1 MEQYRVLLA
10 DDEAEIRQGISR
22 KIDWAAQGFVLAGE
36 AENGAEALELAEQIR
51 PDVVLTDIKMPFM
64 DGLELCRR
72 LRRELPAAKLVVF
85 SGFDDFEYARQ
96 AVSMGVS
103 EYIMKPVNARE
114 LEEVLA
120 GLRTQLEAQRQQRR
134 DMEAL
139 RRRYEGAVLRP
150 PAGRAH
156 PPGPA
161 ERAGRPLRTGTAR
174 RPLGRGDG
182 ADGSARRGRERRAGR
197 TAAFVG
203 ALLSGRAVRAAR
215 LLAAHPALQRRGG
228 PAGGA

>member
-134 DMEAL
+134 AGPSAPSPRARAPSGTNCCFCRCAPL
-139 RRRYEGAVLRP
+139 WRSTSSC
-150 PAGRAH
+150 PA
-156 PPGPA
+156 
-161 ERAGRPLRTGTAR
+161 AGCAPCFTTMRWPCWRGLKTRTSSIR
-174 RPLGRGDG
+174 
-182 ADGSARRGRERRAGR
+182 
-197 TAAFVG
+197 
-203 ALLSGRAVRAAR
+203 
-215 LLAAHPALQRRGG
+215 
-228 PAGGA
+228 